1 MFERRGSDGA
11 SEAASGCAWQ
21 GRACCAVLCCADG
34 GAQKDR
40 RQKSVAHTAFGAVC
54 VRARPFV
61 GARVN
66 EL

>member
-1 MFERRGSDGA
+1 MHLAG
-11 SEAASGCAWQ
+11 Q
-21 GRACCAVLCCADG
+21 GVLCCAVLCCADG

>member
-34 GAQKDR
+34 GGEKDR
-40 RQKSVAHTAFGAVC
+40 RQKSVAHTLFGAVC

>member
-1 MFERRGSDGA
+1 MGPQKQPQG
-11 SEAASGCAWQ
+11 GP
-21 GRACCAVLCCADG
+21 GRAGRAVLCCADG
-34 GAQKDR
+34 GGEKDR